1 MRLRDFHV
9 EFLSTIYEGYEY
21 RGKVGS
27 IRIFSFKGGVSRD
40 IDEKLEAET
49 RDFLYDVVQGQ
60 HDGFENDAGGSGR
73 FATRTVWI

>member
-1 MRLRDFHV
+1 MSGSCRQFTKDTSI
-9 EFLSTIYEGYEY
+9 EEKI
-21 RGKVGS
+21 GS

-73 FATRTVWI
+73 YATRTVWI